1 MNYRDEN
8 KRFFPQLKCYCC
20 CVWRNVSGLKSL
32 LPSDSASNRGSLGHL
47 GIRRWKMD
55 EIKIW
60 GFQNAFTHISSRNRT
75 SQNSSRT
82 RVEYILFLYKLV
94 SISGQRKIFPRRFGP
109 ITVYSFD
116 IRLCKSYRDRGI
128 KWNWFHYSPRYTA
141 GDNNTSWFNNTS
153 RYDIS

>member
-1 MNYRDEN
+1 MNRDEN
-8 KRFFPQLKCYCC
+8 KRFFHQLKCYCC
-20 CVWRNVSGLKSL
+20 CEWRNVSGLKSL
-32 LPSDSASNRGSLGHL
+32 LPSDSISNIESLGHPC
-47 GIRRWKMD
+47 IRHSKMD

-60 GFQNAFTHISSRNRT
+60 GFQNAFTHITSRNRT

-82 RVEYILFLYKLV
+82 RVEYILLLYKLV

-128 KWNWFHYSPRYTA
+128 KWNWFHYFSRCTT
-141 GDNNTSWFNNTS
+141 GDNNTSCFNNTS
-153 RYDIS
+153 RYGIS